1 MNDDEIPRRPA
12 PSAHRLGEPLDD
24 LSVEEIGRRIELLR
38 SEIGRLEAARAAK
51 QAALQAAGSIF
62 KR

>member
-1 MNDDEIPRRPA
+1 MNDDEIPRRPP

-24 LSVEEIGRRIELLR
+24 LSVEEIGRRVELLR
-38 SEIGRLEAARAAK
+38 AEIARLEAARTAK
-51 QAALQAAGSIF
+51 RDALEAAGSFF